1 MVCVQVQVN
10 VEGVRVDGAVKG
22 RVGYGVRVE
31 GRGEREQRGGMGLY
45 KLEPVEQTSLY
56 PMPATNSVTR
66 GGAAATAVLLG
77 AHGAC
82 GVCSAGRAGSVN
94 SLRNRGAPMASS
106 VRIHVASQPEGA
118 SRPVVKEAAAADSA
132 FVPSSSRQRTTQ

>member
-66 GGAAATAVLLG
+66 GGLRRRLCCWAPTERAECAAQAE
-77 AHGAC
+77 
-82 GVCSAGRAGSVN
+82 RA
-94 SLRNRGAPMASS
+94 A
-106 VRIHVASQPEGA
+106 
-118 SRPVVKEAAAADSA
+118 
-132 FVPSSSRQRTTQ
+132 